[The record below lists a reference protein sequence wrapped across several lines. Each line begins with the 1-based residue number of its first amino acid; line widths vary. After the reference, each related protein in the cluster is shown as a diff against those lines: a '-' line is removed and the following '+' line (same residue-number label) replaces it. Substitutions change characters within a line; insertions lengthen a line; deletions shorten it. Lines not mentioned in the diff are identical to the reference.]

1 MRSVIIAAVA
11 AGLLLC
17 AIALSTC
24 SASVPAY
31 RDGYRSS
38 VHLIFS
44 SGASCTGTVVGKRT
58 VLTATHCHQD
68 NDDKD
73 NAVLTHVDFRKVSH
87 IRIVRDGND
96 HSLIFLG
103 HELTSKRIATIAP
116 RMADVGTEVYVWGNP
131 GTLTY
136 QLRVGRVAGILGANV
151 ATGFKMPFNTATI
164 DMNNFIGDSGSGI
177 FDYNGR
183 VVGVLYGQYQRRG
196 LSGDAFSLT
205 IAMPIKFT
213 RQQMESIR

>member
-1 MRSVIIAAVA
+1 MRSAIIAAVA

-31 RDGYRSS
+31 RAGYQSS

-58 VLTATHCHQD
+58 ILTASHCHQENSGGD
-68 NDDKD
+68 SS
-73 NAVLTHVDFRKVSH
+73 LTHVDFRKVSQV
-87 IRIVRDGND
+87 RIVEDGND

-103 HELTSKRIATIAP
+103 HEVVSKRVSTIAP

-131 GTLTY
+131 GALTY

-151 ATGFKMPFNTATI
+151 AAGFKVPFNTATI
-164 DMNNFIGDSGSGI
+164 DMNNFHGDSGAGI
-177 FDYNGR
+177 FDYQGR
-183 VVGVLYGQYQRRG
+183 IVGVLYGQYQRRG
-196 LSGDAFSLT
+196 LSGDAFALT
-205 IAMPIKFT
+205 IALPIKFT